1 MVSVRAMI
9 AAAGKG
15 SRAGLTY
22 PKTLFPVQ
30 GKPILVR
37 ILEQLKPFDGRPTVI
52 VSPDGKEPI
61 QDCLDEYQLMADLVV
76 QPEPK
81 GMGNAVLRF
90 EQSPAFPDAE
100 HVLLIWGDIPFIQSE
115 TVAEM
120 VRVHFEHGNDFT
132 FVTRQVESAY
142 TLVSRNVSGQVI
154 EVTETRELGISLRQ
168 AGERDIGLFIFD
180 IKKVLG
186 LLSVD
191 FPGKFGQA
199 TGEHGFLYVIGLMIA
214 NGMKVEAL
222 NIGTELDLVSLNC
235 LKDVDGFL

>member
-1 MVSVRAMI
+1 MARVSALI

-15 SRAGLTY
+15 SRAGLAY

-37 ILEQLKPFDGRPTVI
+37 ILELLKPFDGRPTVI
-52 VSPDGKEPI
+52 VSPDGKKPVE
-61 QDCLDEYQLMADLVV
+61 DCLAECRLAAHLVV

-81 GMGNAVLRF
+81 GMGDAVLRF
-90 EQSPAFPDAE
+90 EQSPAYPDAE
-100 HVLLIWGDIPFIQSE
+100 HVLLIWGDIPFIQPE

-120 VRVHFEHGNDFT
+120 VRVHFEHGNDFS

-142 TLVSRNVSGQVI
+142 TLVSRNASGQVI
-154 EVTETRELGISLRQ
+154 AVAETRELGISLPQ

-180 IKKVLG
+180 IRKVLG
-186 LLSVD
+186 LLAAD
-191 FPGKFGQA
+191 APGKFGQT
-199 TGEHGFLYVIGLMIA
+199 TGEHGFLYVIGLMAA

-222 NIGTELDLVSLNC
+222 KIGAALDLVSLNS
-235 LKDVDGFL
+235 LEDVDGFR